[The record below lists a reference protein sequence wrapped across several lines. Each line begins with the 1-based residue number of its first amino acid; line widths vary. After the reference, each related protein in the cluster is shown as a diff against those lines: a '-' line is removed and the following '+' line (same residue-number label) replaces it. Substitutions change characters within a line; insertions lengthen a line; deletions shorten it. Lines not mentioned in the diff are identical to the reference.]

1 MEEWNAKQAGDCPLG
16 VTVLGSGSKGNC
28 TVIHYGRQAIMID
41 AGLSYRETQKRIC
54 ASPCLDGVE
63 FQGILVTHE
72 HGDHMSGLRL
82 CSEKLEAPIYATLPC
97 TRAIRDKDPKIRQVA
112 NFVAGGRF
120 TVGPF
125 TITPFSIPHDA
136 NDPVGYVISVDEWR
150 VGVATDIGYASST
163 VEYQLKECNALV
175 LESNHDMNMLAASN
189 RPWTT
194 KQRIMSRDGHL
205 SNVSTAELLER
216 IVSQQTR
223 NIVLAHISL
232 DCNTQEK
239 ALECAWQ
246 ALSTLHRHDVALT
259 AARQDNPLE
268 TVWIGK

>member
-1 MEEWNAKQAGDCPLG
+1 MMDAESTELGSCPLG

-28 TVIHYGRQAIMID
+28 TVVHYGKQAIMID
-41 AGLSYRETQKRIC
+41 AGLSFRETTRRIC
-54 ASPCLDGVE
+54 ESPCLDGVE

-72 HGDHMSGLRL
+72 HRDHIIGLRL

-97 TRAIRDKDPKIRQVA
+97 SRGIRERDAKIKQVA

-120 TVGPF
+120 AIGPF

-136 NDPVGYVISVDEWR
+136 NDPVGYIVSVGDWR
-150 VGVATDIGYASST
+150 VGVATDIGYASSS
-163 VEYQLKECNALV
+163 VEYQLKECDALV

-189 RPWTT
+189 RPWET
-194 KQRIMSRDGHL
+194 KQRIMSRNGHL

-216 IVSQQTR
+216 IVSPRTR

-239 ALECAWQ
+239 ALECAGQ
-246 ALSTLHRHDVALT
+246 ALSTLHRNDIALM
-259 AARQDNPLE
+259 AARQFEPLE
-268 TVWIGK
+268 TVWVEK